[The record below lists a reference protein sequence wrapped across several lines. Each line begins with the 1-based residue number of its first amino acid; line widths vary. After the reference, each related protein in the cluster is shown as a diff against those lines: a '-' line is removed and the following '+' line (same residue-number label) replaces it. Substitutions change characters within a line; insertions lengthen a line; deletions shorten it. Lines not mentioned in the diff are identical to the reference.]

1 MMKLT
6 PTTKMAALA
15 AATLL
20 ALSSTALS
28 AERGGRAASN
38 GANAEN
44 GCAIGNTPPAGAN
57 CSP

>member
-1 MMKLT
+1 MKLT

-38 GANAEN
+38 AEN
-44 GCAIGNTPPAGAN
+44 GCAIGNTPPVGAN